1 MATSK
6 NPIKNPDVSETQTSD
21 PEADN
26 THQDPDDLLYRS
38 DRTELTPV
46 EAFKWSVEGDQ
57 SPCNFNSIQYVWS
70 LCLYITVPE
79 VAACVSNK
87 DDPTLACNSMLSPI
101 HEVT

>member
-1 MATSK
+1 MAASK
-6 NPIKNPDVSETQTSD
+6 NPVKDPDVSETHTSD
-21 PEADN
+21 LEAEN
-26 THQDPDDLLYRS
+26 THLDPGDLLYRS
-38 DRTELTPV
+38 DKTELTPV

-57 SPCNFNSIQYVWS
+57 SPCKFNSIQDGWS

-101 HEVT
+101 HEMT